1 MRLGRIVLEYVD
13 QRRVF
18 ANSGRHIPEWN
29 RMYCLRSAESTIA
42 ACYQSVATYDEL
54 YKSYV
59 SDAARRGESPR
70 LRRQF
75 PEI

>member
-18 ANSGRHIPEWN
+18 ANSGRNIPEWN
-29 RMYCLRSAESTIA
+29 RMSCLRNAESTIA
-42 ACYQSVATYDEL
+42 ACYQSVAIYDEL

-59 SDAARRGESPR
+59 SDAARRGVTPR
-70 LRRQF
+70 LARQF